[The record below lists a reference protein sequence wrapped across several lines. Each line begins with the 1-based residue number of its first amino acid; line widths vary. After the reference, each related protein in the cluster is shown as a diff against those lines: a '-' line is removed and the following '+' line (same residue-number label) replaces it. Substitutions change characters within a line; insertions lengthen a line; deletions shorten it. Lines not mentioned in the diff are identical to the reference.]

1 MVVMLRLIYGHSDAL
16 QGLDLSSLLHLL
28 VLCDRYDAPWCL
40 RLTCAHLTS
49 SPLVG
54 DMASADEVIAFIDVL
69 PHLRSASGVTEL
81 LAHAREVRAIPQSL
95 SRRAGADIHVIDP
108 SRHVCT

>member
-16 QGLDLSSLLHLL
+16 QDLDLSSLLHLL

-49 SPLVG
+49 SPLVA
-54 DMASADEVIAFIDVL
+54 DLASADEAIAFIDDML

-81 LAHAREVRAIPQSL
+81 LAHAREVRATPQSV
-95 SRRAGADIHVIDP
+95 SRRGKGIHYVI
-108 SRHVCT
+108 